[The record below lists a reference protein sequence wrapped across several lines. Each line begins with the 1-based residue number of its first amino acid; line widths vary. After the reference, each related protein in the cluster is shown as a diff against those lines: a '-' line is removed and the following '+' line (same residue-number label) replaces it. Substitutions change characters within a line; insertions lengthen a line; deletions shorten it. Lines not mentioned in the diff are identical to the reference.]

1 MPGSKVEIR
10 SKALSIRCYKLRQE
24 GFTLSEIAAIVDI
37 PKESVYKR
45 IQLGGRL
52 LSLEESK

>member
-10 SKALSIRCYKLRQE
+10 SKALSIRCYNLRQE
-24 GFTLSEIAAIVDI
+24 GFTLSEIADIVEI

-45 IQLGGRL
+45 IQLGERL
-52 LSLEESK
+52 LSLEKTK